1 MILAVDLGSSQLKLL
16 AMDGL
21 GNTKKVC
28 TAPYRTFTPRPG
40 WLEQKPEDWKKALQ
54 SGLKELAQEIDLN
67 QVDVISFSGHM
78 SGVVLV
84 DGEMEP
90 LYPCIMLSDLRSSQE
105 CRILVET
112 VGEEIRKLTG
122 NPVIQAFSLPK
133 LLWLKEKEKEI
144 YEKAAAWLSPKDYL
158 RGCLTGKAETE
169 ATDAF
174 NSLCVDPESR
184 TWEEEIIRKTG
195 LRRNLFPAIHEP
207 YEEAGTVTREASAWS
222 GLKEGT
228 KVVYGAADMA
238 CGAVGNGLFQTGD
251 STLTLG
257 TCATFLAM
265 TGSVPES
272 EFGKITFHTHALPG
286 KMYALGSHF
295 NGGLV
300 VNWIS
305 GMLSGSGEADYKLVG
320 VLSEEASQIP
330 PGSQNVLTIPF
341 LAGSGSPYYNDRDR
355 GVILGIQTAVT
366 RGVLFRSMLEGVSC
380 NLRQTLEIFEKI
392 QGRALERIVLGGGGV
407 KVRLWPEIIKD
418 MFNRPL
424 LEAENS
430 DASAVGAGL
439 IGGYG
444 QGIFKDLEK
453 VAREQLTIKRTLEP
467 QTDNVKIYA
476 SLYQRYLD
484 AYSRLQ
490 F

>member
-1 MILAVDLGSSQLKLL
+1 
-16 AMDGL
+16 
-21 GNTKKVC
+21 
-28 TAPYRTFTPRPG
+28 
-40 WLEQKPEDWKKALQ
+40 
-54 SGLKELAQEIDLN
+54 
-67 QVDVISFSGHM
+67 
-78 SGVVLV
+78 
-84 DGEMEP
+84 
-90 LYPCIMLSDLRSSQE
+90 
-105 CRILVET
+105 
-112 VGEEIRKLTG
+112 
-122 NPVIQAFSLPK
+122 
-133 LLWLKEKEKEI
+133 
-144 YEKAAAWLSPKDYL
+144 
-158 RGCLTGKAETE
+158 
-169 ATDAF
+169 
-174 NSLCVDPESR
+174 
-184 TWEEEIIRKTG
+184 
-195 LRRNLFPAIHEP
+195 
-207 YEEAGTVTREASAWS
+207 
-222 GLKEGT
+222 
-228 KVVYGAADMA
+228 MA

-265 TGSVPES
+265 TESVPES

-407 KVRLWPEIIKD
+407 KVRL
-418 MFNRPL
+418 
-424 LEAENS
+424 
-430 DASAVGAGL
+430 
-439 IGGYG
+439 
-444 QGIFKDLEK
+444 
-453 VAREQLTIKRTLEP
+453 
-467 QTDNVKIYA
+467 
-476 SLYQRYLD
+476 
-484 AYSRLQ
+484 
-490 F
+490 